1 MMSVLKLRL
10 FQGDTFVEE
19 RMCTAMTLAREAY
32 TPYDEVTATFLAGCA
47 DYGYVCRLGLFWGET
62 QVFLGIADK
71 VEQFQ
76 KNGVRFVRVHARSFT
91 AQLMQNQLEPGL
103 HSNITIG
110 TLVQG
115 YYQFPNVT
123 YEEDEREGYIY
134 VRERTNLWDC
144 IAHFGY
150 KLTSHYPYVVDN
162 RIMLSLP
169 ESAVLHTIAEE
180 AIVESGT
187 VYDTSRLMSHYHMA
201 DMEGNPNVYQQS
213 NPAAAEAE
221 IVRHKQIA
229 FDRQYLSEPMNA
241 LSFRNQFS
249 QRGWKAKYVV
259 YDGFDNEKVGDR
271 MSYGQFVQNKV
282 ICRVRFTFGNGGW
295 RTKLWMYEDGFY
307 N

>member
-1 MMSVLKLRL
+1 MTPVLKLRL
-10 FQGDTFVEE
+10 FSGDTFTDETA
-19 RMCTAMTLAREAY
+19 CTAMTLTQEAY
-32 TPYDEVTATFLAGCA
+32 TPYDEVTATFLAECA
-47 DYGYVCRLGLFWGET
+47 DYGYVRRIGIFWGST

-103 HSNITIG
+103 HANITIG

-115 YYQFPNVT
+115 YYQFPHVT
-123 YEEDEREGYIY
+123 YEADTRQGYIY
-134 VRERTNLWDC
+134 VRERTSLWDC
-144 IAHFGY
+144 IVHFGY
-150 KLTSHYPYVVDN
+150 KLTAHHPYVTDN
-162 RIMLSLP
+162 KVMLSP
-169 ESAVLHTIAEE
+169 PDSEIVHTIAVEK
-180 AIVESGT
+180 IVESGT
-187 VYDTSRLMSHYHMA
+187 VYDTTKLMSHYHMA
-201 DMEGNPNVYQQS
+201 DMEGNPNAYQQG
-213 NPAAAEAE
+213 NPVAVEAE

-229 FDRQYLSEPMNA
+229 FDRHYLSEPIKA
-241 LSFRNQFS
+241 LAFRNQFS

-259 YDGFDNEKVGDR
+259 YDGFANEKIGER